1 MGVRERPVDWREL
14 ECLLVTL
21 GFRLER
27 QSGTAHA
34 QWEHPFFR
42 GERRLVTVSRH
53 HSPFTR
59 NLLRLMR
66 MQMGLSKAELFR
78 ALADEAFATRLARDP
93 ASAPDNR

>member
-14 ECLLVTL
+14 ERLLVVL
-21 GFRLER
+21 GFRLEC

-34 QWEHPFFR
+34 QWEHPCFR

-59 NLLRLMR
+59 NLLKIDAHAN
-66 MQMGLSKAELFR
+66 GAEQSGAVSR
-78 ALADEAFATRLARDP
+78 VGG
-93 ASAPDNR
+93 